1 MGMMEPAIRKL
12 PRAAAKAQAPARAP
26 ARPVWPWQGPGLGP
40 RAPRPIAPFASLL
53 QRKCACGAMA
63 TGGGTCVSCVDQEK
77 GRLQRQLSIG
87 AVNDPLE
94 HEADRVAAQVLSM
107 PALGKVNHAPPA
119 IQRAAAP
126 AAAQSPE
133 VPDSVH
139 RTLAGSGRPLD
150 APVRRDMEQR
160 FGQDFSQVR
169 VHQDGAAAQ
178 SARDVGALAYTVGR
192 NIVFGAGL
200 FAPAT
205 TAGRRLLAHELTH
218 TIQQVATAGAPLR
231 RAPANRLDGQSGDR
245 PGATL
250 PHTEATGLVECMRIM
265 GADSADYCRSEVLGE
280 KPAPK
285 CAATH
290 TIADDVHAAINVAWG
305 KSGHGE
311 AKRTEHGGRIVTDKA
326 GKRQIRTGEGVGGTI
341 TLPDEKKGDTTIGT
355 YHTHPYTKAQ
365 GAPLGVAFSGED
377 IENFVGGSQG
387 GVKYVGAGSCYF
399 VLDTLSLVEREGCKK
414 SKLTQ
419 KWKLSYGKAGGT
431 FQEKVETA
439 VKDTIVGCGMC
450 FYKACRPDAASPV
463 PKIAKLA

>member
-1 MGMMEPAIRKL
+1 MRS
-12 PRAAAKAQAPARAP
+12 
-26 ARPVWPWQGPGLGP
+26 VV
-40 RAPRPIAPFASLL
+40 
-53 QRKCACGAMA
+53 QRKCASGAGA
-63 TGGGTCVSCVDQEK
+63 SGGTCASCEDKES
-77 GRLQRQLSIG
+77 GRLQRKLAIG
-87 AVNDPLE
+87 SSNDPLE
-94 HEADRVAAQVLSM
+94 QEADRVAEQVLGNGTQSDFSRA
-107 PALGKVNHAPPA
+107 PLSVRRHAPDTQLSREAPPSVD
-119 IQRAAAP
+119 RA
-126 AAAQSPE
+126 
-133 VPDSVH
+133 
-139 RTLAGSGRPLD
+139 LAMSGSPLD
-150 APVRRDMEQR
+150 ALLRQDMETR
-160 FGQDFSQVR
+160 FGHDFSQVR
-169 VHQDGAAAQ
+169 VHQGAAADQ
-178 SARDVGALAYTVGR
+178 SARDVGAQAYTVGR
-192 NIVFGAGL
+192 DIVFGAGQ
-200 FAPAT
+200 FAPASG
-205 TAGRRLLAHELTH
+205 AGRRLLAHELTH

-231 RAPANRLDGQSGDR
+231 RAPADRLDGQSGDR

-280 KPAPK
+280 KTAPK

-290 TIADDVHAAINVAWG
+290 TIADDVHTAINVAWG

-326 GKRQIRTGEGVGGTI
+326 GKRQIRTGEGVGGKI

-399 VLDTLSLVEREGCKK
+399 VLDTLSLVERDGCKK

-431 FQEKVETA
+431 FQEKVEIA

>member
-1 MGMMEPAIRKL
+1 MFAPQIQKPEPKAVVK
-12 PRAAAKAQAPARAP
+12 AAARARAP
-26 ARPVWPWQGPGLGP
+26 VRPARPLNGWDSKARSPQQIG
-40 RAPRPIAPFASLL
+40 SLMRGVI
-53 QRKCACGAMA
+53 QRKCASGAGA
-63 TGGGTCVSCVDQEK
+63 SGGTCASCEDKES
-77 GRLQRQLSIG
+77 GRLQRNLTIG
-87 AVNDPLE
+87 SSNDPLE
-94 HEADRVAAQVLSM
+94 HEADRVADQVLAGPSRSDLSRV
-107 PALGKVNHAPPA
+107 PISIQRHTSAGTQQYQEAPP
-119 IQRAAAP
+119 
-126 AAAQSPE
+126 
-133 VPDSVH
+133 SVG
-139 RTLAGSGRPLD
+139 RTLATPGRPLD
-150 APVRRDMEQR
+150 APIRRDMETR
-160 FGQDFSQVR
+160 FGHDFSQVR
-169 VHQDGAAAQ
+169 VHDGPEAGQ
-178 SARDVGALAYTVGR
+178 SARDVGAQAYTVGR

-231 RAPANRLDGQSGDR
+231 RAPANRLDGQSDDR

-326 GKRQIRTGEGVGGTI
+326 DKRQIRTGEGVGGTI

-387 GVKYVGAGSCYF
+387 GVKYIGAGSCYF
-399 VLDTLSLVEREGCKK
+399 VLDTLSLVERDGCKK